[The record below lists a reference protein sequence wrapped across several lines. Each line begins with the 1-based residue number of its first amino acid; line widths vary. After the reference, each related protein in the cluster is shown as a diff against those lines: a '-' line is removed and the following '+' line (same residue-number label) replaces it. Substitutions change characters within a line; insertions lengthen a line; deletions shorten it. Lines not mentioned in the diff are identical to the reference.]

1 MSADPAAESDESLML
16 AYASGDAGA
25 FTRLYGRHERPVH
38 RYFLRQSVAGSHADD
53 LLQETWMA
61 VVRSAAKYTVDAKFT
76 TWLYTI
82 ARNKLID
89 HWRATRQPML
99 LDDAAND
106 PDNDDEAAP
115 LERFAAPD
123 AARPDVQAMSR
134 EQARHFIAAVE
145 ALPPA
150 QREAF
155 LLHVDGTLSIAE
167 MAAVTA
173 VGAETL
179 KSRLRYAM
187 KRMRVACADWLEP
200 LPGPDEQ
207 RTAIGGL
214 DEA

>member
-1 MSADPAAESDESLML
+1 VSELLRAGRDEPDLLALYDRALPDVYGYLLSRCGSTAVAEDLTAETFLAAVT
-16 AYASGDAGA
+16 AVRAGTA
-25 FTRLYGRHERPVH
+25 VL
-38 RYFLRQSVAGSHADD
+38 SVA
-53 LLQETWMA
+53 
-61 VVRSAAKYTVDAKFT
+61 
-76 TWLYTI
+76 WLIGI
-82 ARNKLID
+82 ARHKLID

-134 EQARHFIAAVE
+134 EQARHFLAAVE

-207 RTAIGGL
+207 RAAIGGL